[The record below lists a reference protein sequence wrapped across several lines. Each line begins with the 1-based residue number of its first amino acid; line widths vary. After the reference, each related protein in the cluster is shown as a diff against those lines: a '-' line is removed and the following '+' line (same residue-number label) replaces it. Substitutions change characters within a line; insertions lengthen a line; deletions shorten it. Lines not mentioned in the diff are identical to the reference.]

1 MPPRGAYG
9 PNYTAE
15 YRARAVNVALQ
26 AIVFGWSI
34 ARVAKLSGI
43 KRVTLLSW
51 LSSDEYFDRYKR
63 AMEAKALDIPSWH
76 LDIVKRVIDG
86 KIEPAVAGVALRS
99 LEFRMM
105 REIKRIY
112 TPQLD
117 VHAKR
122 QIDDLTDRE
131 VVARFE
137 ELERKAIEARQ
148 QQIEG
153 TARDVTEDEPDA

>member
-1 MPPRGAYG
+1 MARGAYG
-9 PNYTAE
+9 PNYTPE
-15 YRARAVNVALQ
+15 FRSRAVDVALR
-26 AIVFGWSI
+26 AIIAGWSI
-34 ARVAKLSGI
+34 ARVARWSKVR
-43 KRVTLLSW
+43 RVTLLGW

-63 AMEAKALDIPSWH
+63 AMEAKALDIPELH
-76 LDIVKRVIDG
+76 TNIVHRVING
-86 KIEPAVAGVALRS
+86 TIEPKAAGVALRS

-122 QIDDLTDRE
+122 DIDDLTDRE
-131 VVARFE
+131 VI
-137 ELERKAIEARQ
+137 ERYEALKQAALSQAQ

-153 TARDVTEDEPDA
+153 VARDVTEEPSDG